1 MFETYKKIAKAI
13 YYITVITGN
22 MKLAGT
28 DAKVYIEIHGKN
40 GTTQVHR
47 LHNSKARKE
56 FQRDQMNHFHVRY
69 SFV

>member
-1 MFETYKKIAKAI
+1 
-13 YYITVITGN
+13 

-40 GTTQVHR
+40 GTTQIHR

-56 FQRDQMNHFHVRY
+56 FQRDQMNHFHV
-69 SFV
+69 SFLFYDDILKINLLKKILKKNSKFYI